1 MRTVIIVSRDK
12 SDVYFANQLARSL
25 NVVGVVVENQTPERD
40 RSTLARKSLKYLSRP
55 RVFLRKVVEVLDR
68 RLLEPRQDYNRPENS
83 LDFGE
88 DERSLNIGE
97 GVPVLHTQGVNAINE
112 PEYRD
117 WIQDQR
123 PDVIAVCGASILRS
137 ELLAIPEYGVLNL
150 HGGLS
155 QFYRGLFTTDWAIHN
170 AEPECVGATV
180 HFVAAG
186 VDDGDVVYQ
195 GRPLVEESDQPN
207 SLYEK
212 VVRLGA
218 RMMVRAI
225 SDLEQGRCHPVKL
238 TTRGQLYL
246 NDMFDVRAKRRTW
259 GQVRRGVIPAYLAN
273 KAERDSRV
281 LSKLINNVD
290 DATDRAPV
298 TGTACKNTG

>member
-12 SDVYFANQLARSL
+12 SDLYFANQLARSL

-55 RVFLRKVVEVLDR
+55 GVFLRKVVEVLDR
-68 RLLEPRQDYNRPENS
+68 LLLEPRQDYNRPENS

-88 DERSLNIGE
+88 EGRSLNVGE
-97 GVPVLHTQGVNAINE
+97 DVPVLYTQGVNAINE

-117 WIQDQR
+117 WIKDQR
-123 PDVIAVCGASILRS
+123 PEVIAVCGASILRS
-137 ELLAIPEYGVLNL
+137 ELVAIPEYGVLNL

-180 HFVAAG
+180 HFVSAG

-195 GRPLVEESDQPN
+195 GRPLIEESDQPN

-218 RMMVRAI
+218 RMMARAI

-259 GQVRRGVIPAYLAN
+259 RQVRRGVIPAYLAN
-273 KAERDSRV
+273 KAERDRRI
-281 LSKLINNVD
+281 LSKLIKNFD
-290 DATDRAPV
+290 DVPASAPV
-298 TGTACKNTG
+298 AGTECENAG